1 MRQFIV
7 GLLTHHFVTKLV
19 SLLLAIVLFVFV
31 QQSISETQRI
41 ERLFIQFELDSDL
54 DETKVLLDGNIVL
67 KDVTVR
73 GLRETLTREMAA
85 LRSKEGFRI
94 VKRIN
99 AEFLRKYEQDGGIVI
114 DVAFCR
120 AEGIPW
126 QLGKDYELEIKD
138 PPTLKVVERLNRTLR
153 PELTED
159 MRKRLQLPD
168 GYKFV
173 VSGPPVFQEPR
184 AISVSGP
191 ASGLPKAKDDE
202 ILPLYVNVR
211 ELRQDLDKVGT
222 ESEARAPLV
231 VDSIDWERS
240 GFKADLL
247 KFVYIEQPIVSQDA
261 LNESLTYVCPVEIRR
276 VSLPKLVIPLR
287 FTSDSRH
294 ISREQLVKG
303 EYEYSGANGLVVSK
317 PTMDT
322 KKFANVAI
330 DLEVIPE
337 WRDKTEELARYLALV
352 VDFTDTEEIAGRVE
366 APIQLRATRDA
377 PARLLNEVRLARG
390 DTDTSES
397 FLFQKKK

>member
-41 ERLFIQFELDSDL
+41 ERLTIQFVLEAELDK
-54 DETKVLLDGNIVL
+54 TKVLLDGNIVL

-94 VKRIN
+94 VQRID
-99 AEFLRKYEQDGGIVI
+99 AEFLRKYEQEGGIVI
-114 DVAFCR
+114 DAGFCR

-138 PPTLKVVERLNRTLR
+138 PPTLKLVERLNRTLR
-153 PELTED
+153 PELTEE

-173 VSGPPVFQEPR
+173 VSGPPVFLEPR

-191 ASGLPKAKDDE
+191 ASGLPPANADE

-240 GFKADLL
+240 GFKPDLL

-261 LNESLTYVCPVEIRR
+261 LNVALTYVCPVEIRR
-276 VSLPKLVIPLR
+276 VSLPKLVITLQIL
-287 FTSDSRH
+287 SDSKHLNRK
-294 ISREQLVKG
+294 QLVNG
-303 EYEYSGANGLVVSK
+303 EYEYSGANGRVVPK
-317 PTMDT
+317 PGMDT
-322 KKFANVAI
+322 KNFASVAI

-337 WRDKTEELARYLALV
+337 WKDKAEELARYLALV
-352 VDFTDTEEIAGRVE
+352 VDFTSTEEVAGRVE
-366 APIQLRATRDA
+366 APIALRATRDA
-377 PARLLNEVRLARG
+377 PARLLSEVRLARG
-390 DTDTSES
+390 DTDIPEA